1 MAETEDIGQ
10 SPGKALM
17 KKLYHL
23 KIAPKALARLVILPG
38 DPHRAASIAK
48 TFLKH
53 AQLINDYRGLDA
65 YTGSYNGTRVSV
77 VTSGMG
83 APSAAIV
90 IEELARLGAG
100 TIIRAGTCGG
110 IAKKVRPA
118 DIVIPTG
125 AGSMIGFK
133 RAYGIGELPSVP
145 DFRVLQHI
153 VTAAEI
159 VPHTQLAHAP
169 AVHIGPIMTSDAFF
183 AEKKDARSLERTGVL
198 AMEMECAALFALGL
212 VLGVRTGAVLLAT
225 GNINSTE
232 QVMDSPPIRSSLDR
246 MIRIALDALTSP
258 PLS

>member
-1 MAETEDIGQ
+1 
-10 SPGKALM
+10 M

-38 DPHRAASIAK
+38 DPQRAAYIAEN
-48 TFLKH
+48 FLKH
-53 AQLINDYRGLDA
+53 ARLINDYRGLNA
-65 YTGSYNGTRVSV
+65 YTGTYNGTRVSV
-77 VTSGMG
+77 ATSGMG

-90 IEELARLGAG
+90 VEELARLGAD

-133 RAYGIGELPSVP
+133 TAYGIGELPSVP
-145 DFRVLQHI
+145 DFHVLQNI
-153 VTAAEI
+153 VTSAEN
-159 VPHTQLAHAP
+159 VPHTQRALAP

-183 AEKKDARSLERTGVL
+183 SEKKDARLLERKGIL
-198 AMEMECAALFALGL
+198 AIEMECAALFALGL
-212 VLGVRTGAVLLAT
+212 ALGVRTGAVLLAT

-232 QVMDSPPIRSSLDR
+232 QVMDSPSIRSSLDR

-258 PLS
+258 SQS